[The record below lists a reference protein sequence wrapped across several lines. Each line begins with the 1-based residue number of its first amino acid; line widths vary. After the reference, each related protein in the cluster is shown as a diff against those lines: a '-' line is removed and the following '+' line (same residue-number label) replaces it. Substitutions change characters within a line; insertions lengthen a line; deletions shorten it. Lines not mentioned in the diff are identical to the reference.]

1 VYDRNKTNNT
11 EVVHSMTQENIP
23 PNPAELDSLDAIADC
38 LADAFEDG
46 EGSVITAAMK
56 AVAQAPGLGALAAA
70 VGMPREELQAA
81 MTADEFNLDL
91 TLEIM
96 KVVDLHMSGG
106 RG

>member
-1 VYDRNKTNNT
+1 
-11 EVVHSMTQENIP
+11 MTQENTP

-46 EGSVITAAMK
+46 DGGVITAAMQ
-56 AVAQAPGLGALAAA
+56 AVALAPGLGALAAA
-70 VGMPREELQAA
+70 VGMPRDALQAA
-81 MTADEFNLDL
+81 LVAKEFNLDL

-106 RG
+106 RA

>member
-1 VYDRNKTNNT
+1 
-11 EVVHSMTQENIP
+11 MTQETP
-23 PNPAELDSLDAIADC
+23 LDSLDAIADC

-46 EGSVITAAMK
+46 DGAAITAAMR
-56 AVAQAPGLGALAAA
+56 AVAQAPALGELAAA

-81 MTADEFNLDL
+81 LTADEFNLDL

-106 RG
+106 RA

>member
-1 VYDRNKTNNT
+1 
-11 EVVHSMTQENIP
+11 MTQEQTP
-23 PNPAELDSLDAIADC
+23 PNPAELDSLDSIADC

-46 EGSVITAAMK
+46 DGAVIMVALQ
-56 AVAQAPGLGALAAA
+56 AVARAPGLGALAAA
-70 VGMPREELQAA
+70 VGMPRDTLHGALV
-81 MTADEFNLDL
+81 ADEFNLDL

>member
-1 VYDRNKTNNT
+1 MN
-11 EVVHSMTQENIP
+11 QENTP
-23 PNPAELDSLDAIADC
+23 PNPAELTSLGSIADC

-46 EGSVITAAMK
+46 DGGAITAAMK

-70 VGMPREELQAA
+70 VGMAREELQAA
-81 MTADEFNLDL
+81 LVSEEFNLDL

-96 KVVDLHMSGG
+96 KVVDLHMSG

>member
-1 VYDRNKTNNT
+1 MSTNN
-11 EVVHSMTQENIP
+11 
-23 PNPAELDSLDAIADC
+23 PAGLASLDAIADC

-46 EGSVITAAMK
+46 DGAAISGAMR
-56 AVAQAPGLGALAAA
+56 AVAQAPALGELAAA

-81 MTADEFNLDL
+81 MIAEEFNLDL

>member
-1 VYDRNKTNNT
+1 M
-11 EVVHSMTQENIP
+11 SQENTP
-23 PNPAELDSLDAIADC
+23 PNPAELDSLDTIADC

-46 EGSVITAAMK
+46 DGALIMLAMQ
-56 AVAQAPGLGALAAA
+56 AVARAPGLGALAAA

-81 MTADEFNLDL
+81 LLAQEFNLDL

-106 RG
+106 HA

>member
-1 VYDRNKTNNT
+1 MN
-11 EVVHSMTQENIP
+11 QENTP
-23 PNPAELDSLDAIADC
+23 PNPAGLDSLDAIADS

-46 EGSVITAAMK
+46 DGAAITAAMR

-70 VGMPREELQAA
+70 VGMPREALQAA
-81 MTADEFNLDL
+81 LVAEEFNLDL

-96 KVVDLHMSGG
+96 KVVDLHMSG

>member
-1 VYDRNKTNNT
+1 
-11 EVVHSMTQENIP
+11 M
-23 PNPAELDSLDAIADC
+23 NPSLDSLDAIADC

-46 EGSVITAAMK
+46 DGALITAAMK
-56 AVAQAPGLGALAAA
+56 AVAQAPALGELAAS
-70 VGMPREELQAA
+70 VGMPVGELQAA
-81 MTADEFNLDL
+81 LMAEEFNMDL